1 MCELFLVKIDS
12 GFDCLMSNMV
22 VFSGF
27 GLVGWFI
34 GYDVLGYILS
44 LVYVGAEW
52 WC

>member
-27 GLVGWFI
+27 GLVGL
-34 GYDVLGYILS
+34 LGMMFW
-44 LVYVGAEW
+44 VTF
-52 WC
+52 